1 MPILKIKSISPAIHT
16 PFLKP
21 RRSQNTSKTNSQNEI
36 QTQQLSQNIQHIIA
50 TTALLES
57 RAALYGDYLLATFA
71 KKDVR
76 WLNGIRQWTNEETS
90 HGKMLSHIAM
100 QFGMRVAPETLLTRY
115 LADVSYHDNNGVS
128 VRGSVGKEL
137 VARCVV
143 EALASTYYRALA
155 DSVCESTTRQTL
167 AFLAQDEARHFGMFR
182 RMLIEEREADTRLTH
197 FAIIST
203 ALKRMMALGD
213 EQISYASWLVGQARN
228 ERKAESTS
236 PSTFFLKRLEANVYA
251 AKLYP
256 LYRYKH
262 LHYAAGMLL
271 QIGNLRS
278 VKIQTILAASLWCGV
293 RLRAAS
299 AKTAVWLF
307 SQSALH
313 K

>member
-1 MPILKIKSISPAIHT
+1 MPILKTVATIPTVNT

-21 RRSQNTSKTNSQNEI
+21 RHSQNSLKENLQNKI
-36 QTQQLSQNIQHIIA
+36 QAQQLSQNIQHIIA

-71 KKDVR
+71 KKDER

-90 HGKMLSHIAM
+90 HGKMLSRIAM
-100 QFGMRVAPETLLTRY
+100 QLGMHSPPEALLARYVAEVP
-115 LADVSYHDNNGVS
+115 YHDNNGVS

-155 DSVCESTTRQTL
+155 DSVYEQTTRQTL
-167 AFLAQDEARHFGMFR
+167 TFLAQDEARHFGMFR
-182 RMLIEEREADTRLTH
+182 RMLIEEQCTQTRTDERLTN

-213 EQISYASWLVGQARN
+213 EQISYASWLVGQARD
-228 ERKAESTS
+228 EWKAASTS
-236 PSTFFLKRLEANVYA
+236 RSTYFSKRLEVNVYA

-278 VKIQTILAASLWCGV
+278 TKIQLCLAISLWCGV
-293 RLRAAS
+293 RLRAFA
-299 AKTAVWLF
+299 AKTALWF
-307 SQSALH
+307 S
-313 K
+313 

>member
-1 MPILKIKSISPAIHT
+1 MPTLKIASTDPTIHT

-21 RRSQNTSKTNSQNEI
+21 RRSQKSFKTNSQSNI
-36 QTQQLSQNIQHIIA
+36 QTQQLSQDIQHIIT
-50 TTALLES
+50 TTALIES

-71 KKDVR
+71 EKDVR
-76 WLNGIRQWTNEETS
+76 WLNGIRQWTNEETN
-90 HGKMLSHIAM
+90 HGEILSRIAM
-100 QFGMRVAPETLLTRY
+100 QFGMRATPETLLTRY
-115 LADVSYHDNNGVS
+115 VAEVPYHANNGVS

-155 DSVCESTTRQTL
+155 DSTDEATTRQAL

-236 PSTFFLKRLEANVYA
+236 HSTLFSRRFEANVYA

-256 LYRYKH
+256 LYHYKH

-278 VKIQTILAASLWCGV
+278 TKIQHSLAISLWCGV
-293 RLRAAS
+293 RLRAFS
-299 AKTAVWLF
+299 AKTALWF
-307 SQSALH
+307 S
-313 K
+313 

>member
-1 MPILKIKSISPAIHT
+1 VTLLKIKSTSPAIHT

-21 RRSQNTSKTNSQNEI
+21 RNTQNSFKTNSQNKI
-36 QTQQLSQNIQHIIA
+36 KTQQLSQNIQDIIA

-71 KKDVR
+71 EKDVR
-76 WLNGIRQWTNEETS
+76 WLNGIRQWTNEETN
-90 HGKMLSHIAM
+90 HGEILSRIAM
-100 QFGMRVAPETLLTRY
+100 QFGIRVAPETLLARY
-115 LADVSYHDNNGVS
+115 LADVPYHVNNGVS

-155 DSVCESTTRQTL
+155 DSVCEATTRQAL

-182 RMLIEEREADTRLTH
+182 RMLIEERNTDSRLTH

-236 PSTFFLKRLEANVYA
+236 HLTLFSKRLEANVYA

-256 LYRYKH
+256 FYRYKH

-271 QIGNLRS
+271 QIGSLRS
-278 VKIQTILAASLWCGV
+278 AKIQLCLAISLWCGV
-293 RLRAAS
+293 RLRAFA
-299 AKTAVWLF
+299 AKTALWF
-307 SQSALH
+307 S
-313 K
+313 

>member
-1 MPILKIKSISPAIHT
+1 MPILKIKSTSPAIHT

-21 RRSQNTSKTNSQNEI
+21 RRSQNTSKTNSQNKI

-50 TTALLES
+50 TTALIES

-71 KKDVR
+71 EKDVR
-76 WLNGIRQWTNEETS
+76 WLNGIRQWTNEETN
-90 HGKMLSHIAM
+90 HGEILSRIAM
-100 QFGMRVAPETLLTRY
+100 QFGVRVAPETLLARY
-115 LADVSYHDNNGVS
+115 LADVPYHVNNGVS

-155 DSVCESTTRQTL
+155 DSTDEATTRQAL

-182 RMLIEEREADTRLTH
+182 RMLIEERNTDSRLTN

-203 ALKRMMALGD
+203 ALKRMIALGD
-213 EQISYASWLVGQARN
+213 EQISYASWLVGQAHN
-228 ERKAESTS
+228 ERKAEAKSH
-236 PSTFFLKRLEANVYA
+236 STFFSKRFEANVYA

-262 LHYAAGMLL
+262 LQYAAGMLL

-278 VKIQTILAASLWCGV
+278 IKIQHCLAISLWCGV
-293 RLRAAS
+293 RLRAFA
-299 AKTAVWLF
+299 AKTALWF
-307 SQSALH
+307 S
-313 K
+313 

>member
-1 MPILKIKSISPAIHT
+1 MLSRIAVQLGMHSP
-16 PFLKP
+16 P
-21 RRSQNTSKTNSQNEI
+21 E
-36 QTQQLSQNIQHIIA
+36 
-50 TTALLES
+50 ALL
-57 RAALYGDYLLATFA
+57 RLY
-71 KKDVR
+71 V
-76 WLNGIRQWTNEETS
+76 
-90 HGKMLSHIAM
+90 
-100 QFGMRVAPETLLTRY
+100 
-115 LADVSYHDNNGVS
+115 ADVPYHDNNGVS

-155 DSVCESTTRQTL
+155 DSVCEPTTRQTL

-182 RMLIEEREADTRLTH
+182 RMLIEEREMDSRLTN

-213 EQISYASWLVGQARN
+213 EQISYASWLVGQARDEN
-228 ERKAESTS
+228 KFESTS
-236 PSTFFLKRLEANVYA
+236 HSIYFSKRFEANVYA

-278 VKIQTILAASLWCGV
+278 AKVQHGLAMSLWCGV
-293 RLRAAS
+293 RLRAFA
-299 AKTAVWLF
+299 AKA
-307 SQSALH
+307 ALWF
-313 K
+313 

>member
-1 MPILKIKSISPAIHT
+1 VTLLKIKSTSPAIHT

-21 RRSQNTSKTNSQNEI
+21 RNTQNSFKTNSQNKI
-36 QTQQLSQNIQHIIA
+36 QTQQLSQNIRHIIA

-71 KKDVR
+71 KKDAR
-76 WLNGIRQWTNEETS
+76 WLNSVQQWTKEETN
-90 HGKMLSHIAM
+90 HGEILSCIAM
-100 QFGMRVAPETLLTRY
+100 QFGMRVAPETLLARY
-115 LADVSYHDNNGVS
+115 LADVPYHVNNGVS
-128 VRGSVGKEL
+128 VRGSIGKEL

-155 DSVCESTTRQTL
+155 DSTDEATTRQAL

-182 RMLIEEREADTRLTH
+182 CMLIEERNTDSRLTN

-213 EQISYASWLVGQARN
+213 KQISYASWLVGQARD

-236 PSTFFLKRLEANVYA
+236 RSTFFSKRFEANVYA

-271 QIGNLRS
+271 QIGNVRCA
-278 VKIQTILAASLWCGV
+278 KIQQCLAISLWGGV
-293 RLRAAS
+293 RLRALA
-299 AKTAVWLF
+299 ARVLLWFL
-307 SQSALH
+307 
-313 K
+313 